1 MLCDLVLYPRWFNDT
16 KWMVS
21 LHDMHEISFICRWC
35 CICLAEILK
44 SAETNSIF
52 LDLWSIWLYP
62 YDCSSIC
69 LRHVT
74 PSKTNDNGKT
84 HNHFEAA
91 TPAGHVTGGY
101 AKKHCTSPRRG
112 CAQNSSSGVFGTSRG
127 WKLRNCRWTLHTTLR
142 SWIFPR
148 SFVKKLTT
156 CWFNVTFSYP
166 SWRSLSLWKGHL
178 TIPKRSLWITW

>member
-35 CICLAEILK
+35 GICLAEILK

-62 YDCSSIC
+62 YDCSCIC

-74 PSKTNDNGKT
+74 PSKTNDNGKNT
-84 HNHFEAA
+84 QPCWSCYSGWSRYWRVRQEALHFSSTGMCPEFFQWCLWNLPKLK
-91 TPAGHVTGGY
+91 TSELQVDVTY
-101 AKKHCTSPRRG
+101 HTSELNFSPVIREEINYLLIQ
-112 CAQNSSSGVFGTSRG
+112 CDLFISQ
-127 WKLRNCRWTLHTTLR
+127 LE
-142 SWIFPR
+142 
-148 SFVKKLTT
+148 
-156 CWFNVTFSYP
+156 VT
-166 SWRSLSLWKGHL
+166 
-178 TIPKRSLWITW
+178 